1 MRKSMFPSLVL
12 CLVAS
17 LALTGVAG
25 AQADQP
31 QNALFARGEITAV
44 DLAGSSFSLHTL
56 RGEDL
61 TFLVNEKTHFASPDG
76 AVDGLEDL
84 HAGLSAAVGAEKQA
98 DGTLLARRVGV
109 ARKEDR
115 LRVAGEITGVVPG
128 QGTFTLE
135 SREGVTYNFNTND
148 RTRFVSRDGS
158 VQDIHDLKKGMHAVV
173 GAVKED
179 GGWLALLVAAG
190 KPEDRPD
197 VRLMGRI
204 VGLGDSS
211 LTVEKRNGETVVVAV
226 TEATKFKSRG
236 GKIDSFDDL
245 KLGMPVVIAAQ
256 EANGTLT
263 ALWIAVGE
271 PRTDRPAD
279 RSDERPGDSPR
290 PGPAPAPEARPLD

>member
-1 MRKSMFPSLVL
+1 MRKWMFPSLVL
-12 CLVAS
+12 SLAAS

-25 AQADQP
+25 AQEDQP
-31 QNALFARGEITAV
+31 PKGLFARGEITEV
-44 DLAGSSFSLHTL
+44 DLAGSTFSLHTL

-61 TFLVNEKTHFASPDG
+61 TFQVNDETHFASPDG

-84 HAGLSAAVGAEKQA
+84 HAGLAAGVAAEKQA

-109 ARKEDR
+109 GRKEDG

-135 SREGVTYNFNTND
+135 SREGASYTFHTSD

-179 GGWLALLVAAG
+179 GGWLALLVAVG

-211 LTVEKRNGETVVVAV
+211 LTVEKRNGETVTVAV
-226 TEATKFKSRG
+226 TEATKYKSRG

-245 KLGMPVVIAAQ
+245 ELGMPVVIAAQ
-256 EANGTLT
+256 EANGKLT
-263 ALWIAVGE
+263 ALWIAVGQ
-271 PRTDRPAD
+271 PPADRPAD
-279 RSDERPGDSPR
+279 RTSERTR
-290 PGPAPAPEARPLD
+290 PSATAAPNAQR

>member
-1 MRKSMFPSLVL
+1 
-12 CLVAS
+12 
-17 LALTGVAG
+17 
-25 AQADQP
+25 
-31 QNALFARGEITAV
+31 
-44 DLAGSSFSLHTL
+44 
-56 RGEDL
+56 
-61 TFLVNEKTHFASPDG
+61 
-76 AVDGLEDL
+76 
-84 HAGLSAAVGAEKQA
+84 VGAEKQA

-128 QGTFTLE
+128 QGTFSLE